1 MEKYTVSVLAE
12 NHAGVL
18 SRVVGMFSRR
28 GFNIDSLSVGTTVD
42 ENISR
47 ITIEVIGDSQIV
59 EQVSKQLSKIIEVI
73 KVKTLK
79 DSEMVKRGL
88 LLCKVKTTA
97 KTRGEI
103 MEITNVFRA
112 KVVDISQT
120 TITVEMTGSE
130 QKLEAFL
137 EVIKPYGIEEIS
149 RTGMTALERGA
160 NVVISNNL
168 FKFIFNLVRYG
179 FKSEILLI
187 KAHSFCYVF
196 CKCIKN

>member
-112 KVVDISQT
+112 KIVDISQT

-137 EVIKPYGIEEIS
+137 DVIKPYGIEEIS

-160 NVVISNNL
+160 NVLKID
-168 FKFIFNLVRYG
+168 K
-179 FKSEILLI
+179 
-187 KAHSFCYVF
+187 
-196 CKCIKN
+196 